1 MSTKSV
7 TKSIRLLPEEAEELS
22 RICEAGP
29 FSEAA
34 LMKKWVLE
42 GMRLY
47 KLEQGVQAY
56 MKGEVDIREGAQMTG
71 VSYNRFLRE
80 LERRHVTILDDPHF
94 LEGLIFLGEA
104 FEVPELVRAAQKVQR
119 EDFQSVRTRES

>member
-7 TKSIRLLPEEAEELS
+7 TKSIRFLPEEAEELS
-22 RICEAGP
+22 RICEAGLL
-29 FSEAA
+29 SEAA
-34 LMKKWVLE
+34 LMKKWILE
-42 GMRLY
+42 GMRLH

-56 MKGEVDIREGAQMTG
+56 MKGEVDIREGAQMAG

-80 LERRHVTILDDPHF
+80 LERRHVAILDDSHF

-104 FEVPELVRAAQKVQR
+104 FEVPELVRAAQKVQQ
-119 EDFQSVRTRES
+119 EGSQSVQRQES